1 MPVDEWVQQTDS
13 VPDWQLRRQLFYG
26 LPSVA
31 MLKSSATSS
40 RASMLA
46 AVSGL
51 CRERKSETSILANP
65 SDEGG
70 LVAVLLTIVE
80 KV

>member
-1 MPVDEWVQQTDS
+1 M
-13 VPDWQLRRQLFYG
+13 
-26 LPSVA
+26 A
-31 MLKSSATSS
+31 ILKSSATSNN
-40 RASMLA
+40 ASMLA

-51 CRERKSETSILANP
+51 CMERKSDTSILANP
-65 SDEGG
+65 SDGGG

>member
-1 MPVDEWVQQTDS
+1 M
-13 VPDWQLRRQLFYG
+13 
-26 LPSVA
+26 A
-31 MLKSSATSS
+31 MLKSSATKS

-51 CRERKSETSILANP
+51 CRDRKSETSMLANP

-70 LVAVLLTIVE
+70 LVAVLLSIVE

>member
-1 MPVDEWVQQTDS
+1 MV
-13 VPDWQLRRQLFYG
+13 
-26 LPSVA
+26 

-51 CRERKSETSILANP
+51 CMERKSETSMLANP
-65 SDEGG
+65 SDGGG
-70 LVAVLLTIVE
+70 LGAVLLTMGE
-80 KV
+80 KL

>member
-1 MPVDEWVQQTDS
+1 MV
-13 VPDWQLRRQLFYG
+13 
-26 LPSVA
+26 

-40 RASMLA
+40 RASILA

-51 CRERKSETSILANP
+51 CRERKSETSILASP

-70 LVAVLLTIVE
+70 FVAVLLTIVE
-80 KV
+80 NV

>member
-1 MPVDEWVQQTDS
+1 
-13 VPDWQLRRQLFYG
+13 
-26 LPSVA
+26 

-51 CRERKSETSILANP
+51 CRDRKSETSMLASP
-65 SDEGG
+65 SGG
-70 LVAVLLTIVE
+70 GTAGVVLVTAAESV
-80 KV
+80 

>member
-1 MPVDEWVQQTDS
+1 MV
-13 VPDWQLRRQLFYG
+13 
-26 LPSVA
+26 

-51 CRERKSETSILANP
+51 CMDRKSDTSILASP
-65 SDEGG
+65 SDVGG
-70 LVAVLLTIVE
+70 WVAVLLTIGE
-80 KV
+80 KL